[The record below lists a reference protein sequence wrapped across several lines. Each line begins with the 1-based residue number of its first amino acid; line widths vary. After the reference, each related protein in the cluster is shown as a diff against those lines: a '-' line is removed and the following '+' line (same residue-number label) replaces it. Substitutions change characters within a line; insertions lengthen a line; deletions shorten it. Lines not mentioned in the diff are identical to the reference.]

1 MITTFPD
8 PSLLP
13 RRSWSRAAQ
22 RARDP
27 GKDSRIPAVVPKKGG
42 GLSRRKNIKRWK
54 LLTFTGNAIF
64 QKGDGS
70 VWKDTEP
77 DPRNKFARLCYL
89 CWPASKH
96 ARQDQPRS
104 QDLQVGVQ
112 KLIQAW
118 YQRTCAVPG
127 IWTLPCHCSSQNQWV
142 SGFPLT
148 DHWFRPSVR
157 YPHFF
162 LRYPLV
168 IQHSY

>member
-1 MITTFPD
+1 MFTTFPD

-70 VWKDTEP
+70 VWKDTE
-77 DPRNKFARLCYL
+77 
-89 CWPASKH
+89 
-96 ARQDQPRS
+96 
-104 QDLQVGVQ
+104 
-112 KLIQAW
+112 
-118 YQRTCAVPG
+118 
-127 IWTLPCHCSSQNQWV
+127 
-142 SGFPLT
+142 
-148 DHWFRPSVR
+148 
-157 YPHFF
+157 
-162 LRYPLV
+162 
-168 IQHSY
+168 